1 MGFISETK
9 TETENRKTEFNAEVI
24 NARLVPAGGKVT
36 KPFVSFAMKL
46 NGVSIYGCT
55 LREYNKDG
63 KEGYVVGF
71 PSRLG
76 SNGKYYSH
84 AWAPL
89 SKELT
94 QAIAMQC
101 EKLLTE
107 ENAGDGNEEP
117 VEESELPFA
126 D

>member
-1 MGFISETK
+1 MGVCQKQKQK
-9 TETENRKTEFNAEVI
+9 TEKTEFNAEVI
-24 NARLVPAGGKVT
+24 NARLVPAGGKVA

-55 LREYNKDG
+55 LREYSKDG
-63 KEGYVVGF
+63 KDGYVVGF